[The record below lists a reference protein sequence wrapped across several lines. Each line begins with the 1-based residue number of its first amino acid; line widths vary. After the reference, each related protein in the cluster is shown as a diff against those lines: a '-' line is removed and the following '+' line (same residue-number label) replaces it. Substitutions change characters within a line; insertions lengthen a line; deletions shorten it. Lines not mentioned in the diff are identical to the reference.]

1 MRAVDMPITGD
12 DKGMV
17 GETLDRYRERWLQ
30 LHDMK
35 TGGIMGLCLLAWK
48 MPMRS
53 TRTLD
58 KGQEV
63 FKFTRGVIVGRE
75 LHDIDKDIGRR
86 QSTCHRISMA
96 LLSVCFS
103 FVIFIFH
110 TVCLRVLLGQSLL
123 SYRVCMCI
131 CHYLR

>member
-35 TGGIMGLCLLAWK
+35 TGGIMGLCPLAWM
-48 MPMRS
+48 MPMRC

-58 KGQEV
+58 KEQQV
-63 FKFTRGVIVGRE
+63 FRFTRCVLVGWE
-75 LHDIDKDIGRR
+75 LHDIDKDIGR
-86 QSTCHRISMA
+86 
-96 LLSVCFS
+96 
-103 FVIFIFH
+103 
-110 TVCLRVLLGQSLL
+110 
-123 SYRVCMCI
+123 
-131 CHYLR
+131 